1 MFLKFKEHIAK
12 NLPLLKDKRLLLACS
27 GGLDSM
33 VLAHLCL
40 GLGLDIELAH
50 CNFKLRGAESNGDE
64 DFVRNSGRQWGVQVH
79 VKHFETEEYARNHG
93 ISIQMAARDLRYQ
106 WFTEIL
112 DNTSCGYVLTAHHA
126 DDSLE
131 TFLINL
137 SRGTGLD
144 GLSGIP
150 EINGKVIRP
159 LLPFSQKELLG
170 YAKSENINW
179 REDSSNASTKY
190 LRNKIRHQ
198 IVPLLKELHPTF
210 LQNFLRTQ
218 NNLGQSNGILK
229 NSILELKD
237 RVFQPWKGDI
247 KIRIEDLRQLDPLD
261 AHLYGLFND
270 FGFTEWDD
278 VKGLLSAESGKQVF
292 SRTHRMVKDRDCLIL
307 SKLQSNAGQSYYVHI
322 ADTRID
328 RPVKL
333 LLEDVRCID
342 ERAKNV
348 VFLDKEKLNFPLVL
362 RNWINGDYFYPFGM
376 KGKKKVSK
384 FFKDEKMDLVSK
396 EKQWLLCSD
405 NKIVWVVGKRADER
419 FKVDDSTRKIL
430 KITQIT

>member
-12 NLPLLKDKRLLLACS
+12 NLPFLKDKRLLLACS

-50 CNFKLRGAESNGDE
+50 CNFKLREAESNGDE

-322 ADTRID
+322 ADTCID

-419 FKVDDSTRKIL
+419 FRVDDSTRKIL